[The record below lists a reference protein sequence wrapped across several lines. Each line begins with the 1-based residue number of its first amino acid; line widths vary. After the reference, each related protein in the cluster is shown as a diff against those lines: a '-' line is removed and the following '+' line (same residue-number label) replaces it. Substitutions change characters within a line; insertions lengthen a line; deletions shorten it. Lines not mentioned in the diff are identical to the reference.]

1 LRIPSFDYSQTGAY
15 FVTICSRDRQCLF
28 EEIIEGQAKL
38 SRIGETV
45 GRCWNDIPNHFRA
58 IILDSFVIM
67 PNHLHGI
74 LIFSGD
80 VVECGRARTLQTVV
94 GSFKSAASKQT
105 GASIWQRNYWE
116 RVVRNEDE
124 LNRIRTYIDKNPLR
138 WPDDPENPVGT

>member
-1 LRIPSFDYSQTGAY
+1 
-15 FVTICSRDRQCLF
+15 
-28 EEIIEGQAKL
+28 
-38 SRIGETV
+38 
-45 GRCWNDIPNHFRA
+45 
-58 IILDSFVIM
+58 
-67 PNHLHGI
+67 
-74 LIFSGD
+74 
-80 VVECGRARTLQTVV
+80 VERGRARTLQTVV